1 MFLLPLVDRG
11 ERMRAVLQSPS
22 RVLDR
27 LALPRSSWS
36 LAARLTARRANSR
49 RSVGP
54 NLPRSA
60 KKKPGGLQ
68 TLEIAP
74 LFWPIY

>member
-1 MFLLPLVDRG
+1 
-11 ERMRAVLQSPS
+11 MRAVLQSPS

-27 LALPRSSWS
+27 LALPHSSWS
-36 LAARLTARRANSR
+36 LAARLSARRGDSR

-54 NLPRSA
+54 DLPRSP
-60 KKKPGGLQ
+60 KKKPGGLRAIQ
-68 TLEIAP
+68 IAP

>member
-1 MFLLPLVDRG
+1 
-11 ERMRAVLQSPS
+11 MRAVLQSPS

-36 LAARLTARRANSR
+36 LAARLAARRDNSR

-54 NLPRSA
+54 DLPRSP
-60 KKKPGGLQ
+60 KKKPGGL
-68 TLEIAP
+68 LAIEITP